1 MPSRLVLRQ
10 RCRGLRNALPQAQ
23 RRAASRDI
31 TRHLRAS
38 PLYWSA
44 RHIAL
49 FWPVDAEVDL
59 RDFLSDALAHGKHCY
74 LPLMRPGRRMW
85 FLRYRPDAKLVRNAH
100 GIPEPRLVWRDVLA
114 PQFLD
119 LVCVPL
125 LGFDK
130 RGNRLGQGG
139 GYYDR
144 TFSFKLAQPDSRPRL
159 LGIGFACQELE
170 QLPEAAW
177 DVPLAAVV
185 TERGIIDCSA
195 GDQRRNKR

>member
-10 RCRGLRNALPQAQ
+10 RSRSVRSALTQAQ
-23 RRAASRDI
+23 RHAASREI
-31 TRHLRAS
+31 ARHLRAS

-49 FWPVDAEVDL
+49 FWPVGPEVDL
-59 RDFLSDALAHGKHCY
+59 REFLHDALAHGKHCY

-85 FLRYRPDAKLVRNAH
+85 FLRYRPGMKLVRNSH
-100 GIPEPRLVWRDVLA
+100 GIPEPRLVPRDTLA
-114 PQFLD
+114 PQLLD

-125 LGFDK
+125 LGFDV

-144 TFSFKLAQPDSRPRL
+144 TFSFKREAPASKPRL
-159 LGIGFACQELE
+159 LGVAFACQQLEEL
-170 QLPEAAW
+170 PRAAW
-177 DVPLAAVV
+177 DVPLGAVV

-195 GDQRRNKR
+195 ATQRKNSA